1 MTASDP
7 PLGSVPH
14 STVVVDLQGG
24 LGNQLF
30 QYAVGR
36 SLAKAS
42 DSQLLVNLRLLRRD
56 LKRRLTLDAYPI
68 RARVV
73 DSSQMRPPGRLRRCL
88 ARAGWRTGS
97 LRQYP
102 FGAPLVEEVDDQ
114 GCWDARLSALG
125 TPVVL
130 RGYFQSERY
139 FSAIAADLRAELVPL
154 RAPGETFVRMKDAIR
169 DAGPASAS
177 LHVRRGDYAS
187 DPVVLAFHGLLG
199 AEYYGPALAVLC
211 SRVPHVQMFV
221 FTDDPTAAAALLPPG
236 LAATFVS
243 GQGLTDVDELAL
255 MSACCH
261 HIIANSS
268 YSWWGAWLGRPEGLT
283 IAPRRW
289 FAQPSDASIR
299 DRFPAHWHVVG

>member
-1 MTASDP
+1 MTIA
-7 PLGSVPH
+7 
-14 STVVVDLQGG
+14 VDLRGG

-30 QYAVGR
+30 EYAAGR
-36 SLAKAS
+36 ATAKAAHAELS
-42 DSQLLVNLRLLRRD
+42 LDLRLLCRD
-56 LKRRLTLDAYPI
+56 SKRRLTLGAYPI
-68 RARVV
+68 RAQVMN
-73 DSSQMRPPGRLRRCL
+73 SSQLRPPGRLRRWA

-102 FGAPLVEEVDDQ
+102 FDAPMFEESDAA
-114 GCWDARLSALG
+114 GCWDSRVAALRS
-125 TPVVL
+125 PVVL

-139 FSAIAADLRAELVPL
+139 FSAIAADLRGELVPL
-154 RAPGETFVRMKDAIR
+154 RAAGETYLRLASAIHR
-169 DAGPASAS
+169 AGPASSS

-199 AEYYGPALAVLC
+199 TEYYGPALALLR
-211 SRVPHVQMFV
+211 SRVPDVQLFV
-221 FTDDPTAAAALLPPG
+221 FTDDPSAAATLLPPG

>member
-1 MTASDP
+1 MFEESD
-7 PLGSVPH
+7 
-14 STVVVDLQGG
+14 
-24 LGNQLF
+24 
-30 QYAVGR
+30 A
-36 SLAKAS
+36 A
-42 DSQLLVNLRLLRRD
+42 
-56 LKRRLTLDAYPI
+56 
-68 RARVV
+68 
-73 DSSQMRPPGRLRRCL
+73 
-88 ARAGWRTGS
+88 
-97 LRQYP
+97 
-102 FGAPLVEEVDDQ
+102 
-114 GCWDARLSALG
+114 GCWDSRIAALRS
-125 TPVVL
+125 PVIL

-139 FSAIAADLRAELVPL
+139 FSDIGPDLRTEFLPL
-154 RAPGETFVRMKDAIR
+154 RTPGETFLRLHNQIR
-169 DAGPASAS
+169 KTGAGSAS

-187 DPVVLAFHGLLG
+187 DPVVLAFHGLLA
-199 AEYYGPALAVLC
+199 AEYYRPALALLR
-211 SRVPHVQMFV
+211 SLVPDVQLFV
-221 FTDDPTAAAALLPPG
+221 FTDDPSAAAALLPSG

>member
-1 MTASDP
+1 M
-7 PLGSVPH
+7 
-14 STVVVDLQGG
+14 
-24 LGNQLF
+24 F
-30 QYAVGR
+30 QYAFGR
-36 SLAKAS
+36 TCAGATGAHLLA
-42 DSQLLVNLRLLRRD
+42 DLRLLRRD
-56 LKRRLTLDAYPI
+56 SKRRLTLDAYPI
-68 RARVV
+68 RAQVM
-73 DSSQMRPPGRLRRCL
+73 DSSKLRPPGRLRRW
-88 ARAGWRTGS
+88 AAHAGWRTGS
-97 LRQYP
+97 LRHYP
-102 FGAPLVEEVDDQ
+102 FDVPMFEESSAA
-114 GCWDARLSALG
+114 GCWDPRIAALG
-125 TPVVL
+125 SPVVL

-139 FSAIAADLRAELVPL
+139 FSAIGPDLRTELLPL
-154 RAPGETFVRMKDAIR
+154 RAPGETFLRLHNQIR
-169 DAGPASAS
+169 GAGPGSAS

-199 AEYYGPALAVLC
+199 AEYYGPALALLR
-211 SRVPHVQMFV
+211 SLVPDVQLFV
-221 FTDDPTAAAALLPPG
+221 FTDDPSAAAALLPPG